1 MACRSAPVRVQYGRD
16 GSLPGHCHLDCIWAR
31 WVKLLYCN
39 VQYVSRL
46 HLSMQADLSLSGSP
60 PLVNASFGGARGM
73 APANT
78 TIVRMCEPTS
88 ESGNESAAEPVVSS
102 AIHNK

>member
-16 GSLPGHCHLDCIWAR
+16 GSLPGRCHLDCIW
-31 WVKLLYCN
+31 VKLLYSS
-39 VQYVSRL
+39 VRYVSRL

-78 TIVRMCEPTS
+78 TMVRMCEPTS
-88 ESGNESAAEPVVSS
+88 ESGNESAAEPIVSS
-102 AIHNK
+102 AIRNK